1 MTRRAPGAAAALAI
15 AAVAVVGC
23 TQHIAPY
30 RPRQRNFHPDDYPAR
45 PVADSG
51 STFRGGGLFEDVVAR
66 RVGDILIV
74 RIDERDTGTHAAST
88 KLDRKDEATYGMPA
102 AVGLLAALQARYP
115 DADPAQL
122 FATGN
127 EVSFAG
133 SGAVQRKGQLTATL
147 PVRVKAELGNG
158 DLYIEGTKVVMIG
171 AEEQHLYVSGI
182 VRVRDIAED
191 GSIPSSRIADAEIE
205 YTGRGDVSDQQRR
218 GWGSRLLARL
228 WPF

>member
-1 MTRRAPGAAAALAI
+1 MTRTLAI
-15 AAVAVVGC
+15 ALALVAVGC

-30 RPRQRNFHPDDYPAR
+30 KPRQRRFDPGDYPAQ
-45 PVADSG
+45 VASTDG
-51 STFRGGGLFEDVVAR
+51 SLYRGGGLFGDVVAR
-66 RVGDILIV
+66 RVGDIVIV
-74 RIDERDTGTHAAST
+74 RIDERDTGTRAAST
-88 KLDRKDEATYGMPA
+88 KLDKKDQASYGVPA

-115 DADPAQL
+115 DVDPSQL
-122 FATGN
+122 FATGS
-127 EVSFAG
+127 EMTFAG
-133 SGAVQRKGQLTATL
+133 NGAVQRKGQLTATL
-147 PVRVKAELGNG
+147 PVRVKQELPNG

-218 GWGSRLLARL
+218 GWGSRLFAKI

>member
-1 MTRRAPGAAAALAI
+1 MSRRAATLVAGLALF
-15 AAVAVVGC
+15 AVAC

-30 RPRQRNFHPDDYPAR
+30 RPRERHFQPDDYPID
-45 PVADSG
+45 PVADDG
-51 STFRGGGLFEDVVAR
+51 GLYHGGGLFEDHVAR
-66 RVGDILIV
+66 RRGDIIIV
-74 RIDERDTGTHAAST
+74 RIDERDTGSRAAST
-88 KLDRKDEATYGMPA
+88 KLSKKDDATYGVPA

-115 DADPAQL
+115 DVDPATL
-122 FATGN
+122 FSTSSNMA
-127 EVSFAG
+127 FAG
-133 SGAVQRKGQLTATL
+133 AGATQRTGALTATL
-147 PVRVKAELGNG
+147 PVRVKQALANG

-191 GSIPSSRIADAEIE
+191 GSIASSRIADAEIE

-218 GWGSRLLARL
+218 GWGSRLFARL

>member
-1 MTRRAPGAAAALAI
+1 MTRTLAVALALL
-15 AAVAVVGC
+15 AVGC

-30 RPRQRNFHPDDYPAR
+30 KPRQRRFDAGDYPAA
-45 PVADSG
+45 VASTDG
-51 STFRGGGLFEDVVAR
+51 SLYRGGGLFGDVVAR
-66 RVGDILIV
+66 RVGDIVIV
-74 RIDERDTGTHAAST
+74 RIDERDTGTRAGST
-88 KLDRKDEATYGMPA
+88 KLDKKDQASYGVPA
-102 AVGLLAALQARYP
+102 AVGLLAALQAKYP
-115 DADPAQL
+115 DVDPAQL
-122 FATGN
+122 FSTGSEMTFTGN
-127 EVSFAG
+127 
-133 SGAVQRKGQLTATL
+133 GAVQRKGQLTATL
-147 PVRVKAELGNG
+147 PVRVKQELPNG

-218 GWGSRLLARL
+218 GWGSRLVAKL